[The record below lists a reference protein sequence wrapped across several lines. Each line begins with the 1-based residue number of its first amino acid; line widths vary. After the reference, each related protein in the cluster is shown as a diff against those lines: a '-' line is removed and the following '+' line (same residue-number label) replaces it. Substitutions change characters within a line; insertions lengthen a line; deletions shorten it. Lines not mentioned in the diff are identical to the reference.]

1 MVKSLHEVLV
11 RLPKVCTL
19 SVPSVITSVYTSAT
33 LSVNPSDVECQ
44 EILEEFPG
52 TNSGEIIPV
61 EITTLLPVI
70 FLMS

>member
-19 SVPSVITSVYTSAT
+19 SVPSVITSVYTSSA
-33 LSVNPSDVECQ
+33 LSVNLSDVECQ

-61 EITTLLPVI
+61 ETTTLLPVI